1 MSQFF
6 DKFLDDHI
14 LRERNTLIY
23 ELQICNPLTGDI
35 FNEKM
40 EYDIAIPLW
49 LNFDEDDDS
58 FCNAIIHEVRT
69 DSILSMIFQYQDE
82 NGYAI
87 DSTPKTC
94 YMFGVNNVIQLLI
107 NSGLDI
113 MKMLILKRSELD
125 RFYDTIHEE
134 IAESFDDVDEL
145 DIGEIQPFIPI
156 KYRTNKVNMYALDK
170 WEENWKSNFSNPNII
185 ASTIYLLCPNDYQK
199 VNSYCD
205 YRIEIDNFGN
215 QKLFKVLKQYT
226 VHDD

>member
-1 MSQFF
+1 
-6 DKFLDDHI
+6 
-14 LRERNTLIY
+14 
-23 ELQICNPLTGDI
+23 
-35 FNEKM
+35 
-40 EYDIAIPLW
+40 
-49 LNFDEDDDS
+49 
-58 FCNAIIHEVRT
+58 
-69 DSILSMIFQYQDE
+69 
-82 NGYAI
+82 
-87 DSTPKTC
+87 
-94 YMFGVNNVIQLLI
+94 MFGVNNVIQLLI